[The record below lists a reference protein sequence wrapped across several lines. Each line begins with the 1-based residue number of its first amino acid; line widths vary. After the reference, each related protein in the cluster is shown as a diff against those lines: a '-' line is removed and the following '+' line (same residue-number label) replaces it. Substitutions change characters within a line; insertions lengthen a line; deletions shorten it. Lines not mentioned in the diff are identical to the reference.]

1 MTPMGRPRN
10 FDENQVL
17 ESVREQFWNRGYAA
31 TSLQDL
37 MGATGLGKGSLYG
50 AFGDKHQLFLQVL
63 DSYRE
68 EQLTGVRQV
77 LTGPG
82 PAMQRLTLLLEGA
95 ANGFAED
102 AQRRGCLMVNSTSE
116 LHSQDPEVVS
126 RARETYQGVE
136 DLLIA
141 CVKDAQRQGDLDPD
155 ADPQELGRLL
165 LAVMQ
170 GIEFLAKTNM
180 DGSALLQIGRAAL
193 SHLPRPRPDSTH
205 PQP

>member
-1 MTPMGRPRN
+1 MGRPRN
-10 FDENQVL
+10 FNENQVL
-17 ESVREQFWNRGYAA
+17 ESVREQFWNRGYSA

-37 MGATGLGKGSLYG
+37 MGVTGLGKGSLYG

-68 EQLTGVRQV
+68 EQLTSVRQV
-77 LTGPG
+77 LTRPG
-82 PAMQRLTLLLEGA
+82 PALERLTLLLEGT

-102 AQRRGCLMVNSTSE
+102 VQRRGCFMVNSTSE
-116 LHSQDPEVVS
+116 LHGQDPEVVS
-126 RARETYQGVE
+126 RARATYQEVE
-136 DLLIA
+136 DLLTT
-141 CVKDAQRQGDLDPD
+141 CVEEAQRQGDLDPK

-165 LAVMQ
+165 LAVLQ

-193 SHLPRPRPDSTH
+193 SRLPRP
-205 PQP
+205 

>member
-1 MTPMGRPRN
+1 MGRPRN
-10 FDENQVL
+10 FNENQVL
-17 ESVREQFWNRGYAA
+17 ESVREQFWNRGYSA

-37 MGATGLGKGSLYG
+37 MGVTGLGKGSLYG

-68 EQLTGVRQV
+68 EQLTSVRQV
-77 LTGPG
+77 LTRPG
-82 PAMQRLTLLLEGA
+82 PALERLTLLLEGA

-102 AQRRGCLMVNSTSE
+102 VQRRGCFMVNSTSE
-116 LHSQDPEVVS
+116 LHGQDPEVVS
-126 RARETYQGVE
+126 RARATYQEVE
-136 DLLIA
+136 DLLTT
-141 CVKDAQRQGDLDPD
+141 CVEEAQRQGDLDPK

-165 LAVMQ
+165 LAVLQ

-193 SHLPRPRPDSTH
+193 SRLPRP
-205 PQP
+205 

>member
-1 MTPMGRPRN
+1 MGRPRN

-37 MGATGLGKGSLYG
+37 MTATGLGKGSLYG

-63 DSYRE
+63 DSYRD
-68 EQLTGVRQV
+68 EQLTGVRQI
-77 LTGPG
+77 LTGPD
-82 PAMQRLTLLLEGA
+82 PALQRLTLLLESA
-95 ANGFAED
+95 ANGFAAD
-102 AQRRGCLMVNSTSE
+102 AHRRGCLMVNSTSE

-126 RARETYQGVE
+126 RARTTYQGVE
-136 DLLIA
+136 DLLIT
-141 CVKDAQRQGDLDPD
+141 CVRDAQLEGDLDPG

-165 LAVMQ
+165 LAVLQ

-180 DGSALLQIGRAAL
+180 DASALLQIGRAAL
-193 SHLPRPRPDSTH
+193 SHLPRP
-205 PQP
+205 

>member
-1 MTPMGRPRN
+1 MGRPRN
-10 FDENQVL
+10 FDESHVL
-17 ESVREQFWNRGYAA
+17 ESVREQFWNQGYAA

-50 AFGDKHQLFLQVL
+50 AFGDKRQLFLQVL
-63 DSYRE
+63 DSYRD
-68 EQLTGVRQV
+68 EQLNSVRQI

-82 PAMQRLTLLLEGA
+82 TAVERLTDLLEGA
-95 ANGFAED
+95 ATGFAED
-102 AQRRGCLMVNSTSE
+102 TQRRGCFMVNSTSE
-116 LHSQDPEVVS
+116 LHSQEPEVAS
-126 RARETYQGVE
+126 RARTTYQAVE
-136 DLLIA
+136 DLLVA
-141 CVKDAQRQGDLDPD
+141 CVKEGQREEALDPA

-193 SHLPRPRPDSTH
+193 SQLPRP
-205 PQP
+205 